1 MTVDTPLVALVLN
14 LLSTLGIFKFK
25 SVFLFPV
32 VDPTVSSSTKNG
44 RVLFSS
50 QTTRCRVTLPAR
62 SKAEEGMEA
71 QLKVASELIVNI
83 EEQGRE
89 GGKEEGKRIIVVD
102 SVNWF
107 GLVTTDYAIEIE
119 DDIFLLPMINMAGF
133 FFIAEIELSKNLS
146 LK

>member
-1 MTVDTPLVALVLN
+1 MTPLVALVLN
-14 LLSTLGIFKFK
+14 PLSTLGIFKFK
-25 SVFLFPV
+25 SVLLFPV
-32 VDPTVSSSTKNG
+32 VDPTVSSSPKNG

-50 QTTRCRVTLPAR
+50 QTTRRRVTLPAR

-89 GGKEEGKRIIVVD
+89 ERKEEGKRIVVVD
-102 SVNWF
+102 SVNWAKKA
-107 GLVTTDYAIEIE
+107 DYAIEIE